1 MGTQYIMTID
11 EAYSAVQFHGEMYG
25 IRNLWEA
32 IDQMEKDWDDLDL
45 HDRTAVKMVRREL
58 ANAVESEG
66 GLIE

>member
-1 MGTQYIMTID
+1 MGTQYFMTLD
-11 EAYSAVQFHGEMYG
+11 EAYQAVQFHGEMYG

-32 IDQMEKDWDDLDL
+32 LAQMEQDWDDLDL
-45 HDRTAVKMVRREL
+45 HDRTAFKMISREL